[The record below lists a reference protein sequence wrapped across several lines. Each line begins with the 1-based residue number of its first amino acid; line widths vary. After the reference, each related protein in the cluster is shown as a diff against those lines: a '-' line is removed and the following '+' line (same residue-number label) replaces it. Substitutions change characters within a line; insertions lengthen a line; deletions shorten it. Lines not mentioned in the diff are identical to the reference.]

1 MTAWILVGGR
11 LVLTPALAALPRP
24 DLVVAA
30 DGGAQHA
37 AALRVPV
44 DVWVGDFD
52 SSGGLEVD
60 APREVHPT
68 AKDETDAELA
78 VRAARERGATQ
89 LVFLGAFGGRFDHAA
104 ALALGAVRLAREG
117 LAVTLHSGDESGHPL
132 LPGQALSLDLPPG
145 TLLSVLALGDLRGL
159 RLSGVRWPL
168 SGADVPLGSGWTL
181 SNEARGGPV
190 TAALEGGYALLTVRW
205 GRPPRPHGSCG

>member
-11 LVLTPALAALPRP
+11 LVSTPALAALPRP

-30 DGGAQHA
+30 DGGARHA
-37 AALRVPV
+37 AVLRVPI

-52 SSGGLEVD
+52 SSKGLEVD
-60 APREVHPT
+60 APREVHPA

-78 VRAARERGATQ
+78 VRVARDRGATQ

-117 LAVTLHSGDESGHPL
+117 LKVTLHSGDESGNPL
-132 LPGQALSLDLPPG
+132 LPGQVLSLDLPPG
-145 TLLSVLALGDLRGL
+145 ATLSVLALSDLRGL
-159 RLSGVRWPL
+159 TLTGVRWPL
-168 SGADVPLGSGWTL
+168 SGADVPLGSGWTV
-181 SNEARGGPV
+181 SNEALGGEVRVSLAAGTGLV
-190 TAALEGGYALLTVRW
+190 TVLHPGEGQTALAR
-205 GRPPRPHGSCG
+205 